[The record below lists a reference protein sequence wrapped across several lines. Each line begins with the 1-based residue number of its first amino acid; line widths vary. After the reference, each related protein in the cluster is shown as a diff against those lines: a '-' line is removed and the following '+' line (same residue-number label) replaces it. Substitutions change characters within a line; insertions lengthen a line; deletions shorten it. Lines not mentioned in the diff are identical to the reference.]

1 MHRRRPRWDAYRN
14 YDLQHREPVVV
25 TTTLHIRIL
34 FPTALEVEELAAPTS
49 AAAELD
55 VNFVEI
61 EPNIGDT
68 ENTPLLTKTGT
79 H

>member
-1 MHRRRPRWDAYRN
+1 M
-14 YDLQHREPVVV
+14 V

-49 AAAELD
+49 AAPELG
-55 VNFVEI
+55 VNIVEI

-68 ENTPLLTKTGT
+68 ENTRVQTTTGT
-79 H
+79 HRHGQELHLP